1 MSHVPNWGRAS
12 SKALRWKHAWRVQG
26 TKGRSVVWNAE
37 DEGIR
42 EVRKVTRGDRLG
54 RIFAIRK
61 TLEKWKWSSWQK
73 QARGYLLT
81 PTHHFS

>member
-54 RIFAIRK
+54 RIHYYYHHYYHYHHHHYYYYYCYVRIP
-61 TLEKWKWSSWQK
+61 
-73 QARGYLLT
+73 LL
-81 PTHHFS
+81 FRV